1 MPLGGMN
8 SVTERSAFET
18 SSPTR
23 STTDQI
29 LQSASAQNLPLMQAI
44 LSTEEQKIE
53 NILQQIE
60 EHKQPLQQRQP
71 NQMMRRLDGRDD
83 SADDYDIPSLASAR
97 SNNSRS
103 SIGTI
108 NTTGLGVGASGAAI

>member
-1 MPLGGMN
+1 MPLGGIN

-60 EHKQPLQQRQP
+60 EHKQPLQQR
-71 NQMMRRLDGRDD
+71 
-83 SADDYDIPSLASAR
+83 
-97 SNNSRS
+97 
-103 SIGTI
+103 
-108 NTTGLGVGASGAAI
+108 